1 MLPSTVAA
9 NDQTTIFEALLE
21 YLRRSRGFDF
31 VGYKRSSLQRRVTKR
46 MQVHHIENFGDYL
59 DYLKVHPEE
68 FLALFNTILIN
79 VTSFFRDLTAWEY
92 LATHILPLII
102 KHKSPDEPLRFWT
115 AGCASGEEAYS
126 LAILLAETLGIE
138 ECLRRVKIYATD
150 VNEEAL
156 TQARNA
162 TYKAKDIESISE
174 VLQQRYFKPVG
185 DRLALDGDLRRL
197 VIFGRHDL
205 IHDAPIS
212 RMDLLICRNTL
223 MYFNADTQKQ
233 ILARFHFALN
243 DTGFLFLGK
252 AEMLL
257 TNTDLFSPLN
267 LQHRIFKKARKM
279 DRRDRLLVLTQNR
292 KEEAGMR
299 STLNVRVLEA
309 AFNAMP
315 VAQIVVDADSNLI
328 LANQLARS
336 RFGIDGQDLGRPFQD
351 LEISYRPV
359 ELRSQIERVYKEGNS
374 ILVSDVIRTW
384 SDGSIQYLDIEISL
398 LQQTTS
404 DPLGVS
410 ISFNEVT
417 RYHQLQEELERSNQ
431 ELETVNE
438 ELQSS
443 NEELETTNE
452 ELQSSHEELETTNEE
467 LQSTNEELETMNE
480 ELQSSN
486 EELQTIND
494 ELGRKTLELKQC
506 NAFLESIFASL
517 PSAVIVVDR
526 QFLIQTWNEAAQ
538 NLWGP
543 KAEEVNQQSI
553 FSLDIGLP
561 IERLRD
567 PLYQCL
573 SGTQPDEEMLIDA
586 LNNQGESIQCSLSF
600 NPLQD
605 GSKEP
610 LGVILLIKEV

>member
-1 MLPSTVAA
+1 MTA
-9 NDQTTIFEALLE
+9 NDQTSIFEALLE
-21 YLRRSRGFDF
+21 YLRQSRGFDF

-46 MQVHHIENFGDYL
+46 MQVHQIDNFGDYL
-59 DYLKVHPEE
+59 EYLKVHPEE
-68 FLALFNTILIN
+68 FPALFNTILIN
-79 VTSFFRDLTAWEY
+79 VTSFFRDLTAWKY
-92 LATHILPLII
+92 LASHTLPQII
-102 KHKSPDEPLRFWT
+102 KHKSPEEPLRFWT
-115 AGCASGEEAYS
+115 AGCASGEEAYT
-126 LAILLAETLGIE
+126 LAILLVETLGIE
-138 ECLRRVKIYATD
+138 DCLRRVKIYATD
-150 VNEEAL
+150 VDEEAL

-174 VLQQRYFKPVG
+174 EFQQRYFRRVG
-185 DRLALDGDLRRL
+185 DRFGLDGDLRRL

-212 RMDLLICRNTL
+212 RLDLLICRNTL
-223 MYFNADTQKQ
+223 MYFNAETQKRV
-233 ILARFHFALN
+233 LARFHFSLK
-243 DTGFLFLGK
+243 DTGFVFLGK

-257 TNTDLFSPLN
+257 THSDLFSPLN
-267 LQHRIFKKARKM
+267 LQHRIFQKVRKM
-279 DRRDRLLVLTQNR
+279 DRRDRLLVLAQNR
-292 KEEAGMR
+292 TEEAGRR
-299 STLNVRVLEA
+299 STLNIRLLEA
-309 AFNAMP
+309 AFNAIP
-315 VAQIVVDADSNLI
+315 LAQIIVDSDSNLV

-336 RFGIDGQDLGRPFQD
+336 RFGIDRQDLGRRFQD

-384 SDGSIQYLDIEISL
+384 SDGSVQYLDIEISP
-398 LQQTTS
+398 LQQNTS
-404 DPLGVS
+404 APLGVS
-410 ISFNEVT
+410 ITFNEVT
-417 RYHQLQEELERSNQ
+417 RYHQLQEQLERSNQ

-494 ELGRKTLELKQC
+494 DLGQKTIELNQC
-506 NAFLESIFASL
+506 NVFLESIFASL
-517 PSAVIVVDR
+517 QSAVIVVDR
-526 QFLIQTWNEAAQ
+526 QFQIQTWNEAAQ

-543 KAEEVNQQSI
+543 KADEVQKQSL
-553 FSLDIGLP
+553 FNLDIGLP
-561 IERLRD
+561 VERLRD

-573 SGTQPDEEMLIDA
+573 SGTQPGQEILIDA
-586 LNNQGESIQCSLSF
+586 LNRQGGSIQCRLSF
-600 NPLQD
+600 NPLKD

-610 LGVILLIKEV
+610 HGVILLIKEV

>member
-1 MLPSTVAA
+1 MTAT
-9 NDQTTIFEALLE
+9 DQTSIFEALLE

-31 VGYKRSSLQRRVTKR
+31 VGYKRSTLQRRVTKR
-46 MQVHHIENFGDYL
+46 MQVHHIDNFGDYL
-59 DYLKVHPEE
+59 EYLKVHPEE
-68 FLALFNTILIN
+68 FPALFNTILIN
-79 VTSFFRDLTAWEY
+79 VTSFFRDLTAWQY
-92 LATHILPLII
+92 LATHTLPQII
-102 KHKSPDEPLRFWT
+102 KHKSPEEPLRFWI
-115 AGCASGEEAYS
+115 AGCASGEEAYT
-126 LAILLAETLGIE
+126 LAILLAETLGME

-150 VNEEAL
+150 VDEEAL
-156 TQARNA
+156 AQARNA
-162 TYKAKDIESISE
+162 SYKAKDIESLSE
-174 VLQQRYFKPVG
+174 EFQQRYFKEVG
-185 DRLALDGDLRRL
+185 DRFGVARDLRQV

-212 RMDLLICRNTL
+212 RIDLLVCRNTL
-223 MYFNADTQKQ
+223 MYFNAETQKQ
-233 ILARFHFALN
+233 ILGRFHFALK
-243 DTGFLFLGK
+243 DTGCLFLGK

-257 TNTDLFSPLN
+257 TNADLFSPLN
-267 LQHRIFKKARKM
+267 LQHRIFQKVPKM
-279 DRRDRLLVLTQNR
+279 DRRERLLLLAQNR

-299 STLNVRVLEA
+299 SALNIRLLEE
-309 AFNAMP
+309 AFNATP
-315 VAQIVVDADSNLI
+315 VAQIVVDSQNNLA
-328 LANQLARS
+328 LANQLARA
-336 RFGIDGQDLGRPFQD
+336 RFDIDRQDLGRPFQD

-398 LQQTTS
+398 LQQNTN

-410 ISFNEVT
+410 ITFNEVT

-494 ELGRKTLELKQC
+494 ELGRKTIELNLC

-517 PSAVIVVDR
+517 QSAVIVVDR
-526 QFLIQTWNEAAQ
+526 QFNVQTWNEAAQ
-538 NLWGP
+538 NIWGP
-543 KAEEVNQQSI
+543 KADEVKNKSL
-553 FSLDIGLP
+553 FNLDIGLP
-561 IERLRD
+561 LERLRD

-573 SGTQPDEEMLIDA
+573 SGTQSGQEIFMDA
-586 LNNQGESIQCSLSF
+586 LNSQGDSIQCRLSF
-600 NPLQD
+600 NPLKD

-610 LGVILLIKEV
+610 HGVILLIKEV

>member
-1 MLPSTVAA
+1 
-9 NDQTTIFEALLE
+9 
-21 YLRRSRGFDF
+21 
-31 VGYKRSSLQRRVTKR
+31 
-46 MQVHHIENFGDYL
+46 MQVHDIDNFGDYL
-59 DYLKVHPEE
+59 EYLKVHPEE
-68 FLALFNTILIN
+68 FPALFNTILIN

-92 LATHILPLII
+92 LASHTLPQII
-102 KHKSPDEPLRFWT
+102 KHKSPQEPLRFWT
-115 AGCASGEEAYS
+115 AGCASGEEAYT
-126 LAILLAETLGIE
+126 LAILLAETLGME
-138 ECLRRVKIYATD
+138 DCLRRVKIYATD
-150 VNEEAL
+150 VDEEAL

-162 TYKAKDIESISE
+162 TYKVKDIESISQDF
-174 VLQQRYFKPVG
+174 QQRYFRLVG
-185 DRLALDGDLRRL
+185 DRFGVDGDLRRL

-212 RMDLLICRNTL
+212 RLDLLICRNTL
-223 MYFNADTQKQ
+223 MYFNAETQKQ
-233 ILARFHFALN
+233 ILARFHFSLK

-257 TNTDLFSPLN
+257 THSDLFNPLN
-267 LQHRIFKKARKM
+267 LQHRIFQKVRKM
-279 DRRDRLLVLTQNR
+279 DRRDRLLVLAQNR
-292 KEEAGMR
+292 TEEAGRR
-299 STLNVRVLEA
+299 STLNIRLLDA

-315 VAQIVVDADSNLI
+315 LAQIVVDSDSNLV

-336 RFGIDGQDLGRPFQD
+336 RFGIDRQDLGRPFQD

-359 ELRSQIERVYKEGNS
+359 ELRSQIERVYKEGSS

-384 SDGSIQYLDIEISL
+384 SDGSVQYLDIEISP
-398 LQQTTS
+398 LQQNTS

-410 ISFNEVT
+410 ITFNEVT
-417 RYHQLQEELERSNQ
+417 RYHQLQEQLERSNQ

-486 EELQTIND
+486 EELQTLNE
-494 ELGRKTLELKQC
+494 ELGRKTIELNQC

-517 PSAVIVVDR
+517 QSAVIVVDR
-526 QFLIQTWNEAAQ
+526 QFQIQTWNEAAQ

-543 KAEEVNQQSI
+543 KADEVEKQSL
-553 FSLDIGLP
+553 FNLDIGLP
-561 IERLRD
+561 VERLRD

-573 SGTQPDEEMLIDA
+573 SGTQLDQEILIDA
-586 LNNQGESIQCSLSF
+586 LNRQGSSIQYRLSF
-600 NPLQD
+600 NPLKD

-610 LGVILLIKEV
+610 HGVILLIKEV

>member
-1 MLPSTVAA
+1 MTVT
-9 NDQTTIFEALLE
+9 DQSSIFEALLE

-31 VGYKRSSLQRRVTKR
+31 VGYKRSTLQRRVTKR
-46 MQVHHIENFGDYL
+46 MQVHHIDNFGDYL

-68 FLALFNTILIN
+68 FQALFNTILIN

-92 LATHILPLII
+92 LAVHILPLII

-150 VNEEAL
+150 IDEEAL

-162 TYKAKDIESISE
+162 AYKAKDIESISE
-174 VLQQRYFKPVG
+174 EFQQRYFKAVG

-205 IHDAPIS
+205 IQDAPIS
-212 RMDLLICRNTL
+212 RMDLLVCRNTL
-223 MYFNADTQKQ
+223 MYFNAETQKQ
-233 ILARFHFALN
+233 ILARFHFALK

-267 LQHRIFKKARKM
+267 LQHRIFKKARTM
-279 DRRDRLLVLTQNR
+279 DRRDRLLVLAQNR

-299 STLNVRVLEA
+299 SAFNIRLLEA

-315 VAQIVVDADSNLI
+315 LAQIVVDSDSNLV

-336 RFGIDGQDLGRPFQD
+336 RFSIARQDLGRPFQD

-359 ELRSQIERVYKEGNS
+359 ELRSQIERVYEEGNS

-384 SDGSIQYLDIEISL
+384 SDGSIQYLDIEISP
-398 LQQTTS
+398 LQQNS
-404 DPLGVS
+404 NDPLGVS
-410 ISFNEVT
+410 ITFNEVT

-452 ELQSSHEELETTNEE
+452 ELQS
-467 LQSTNEELETMNE
+467 
-480 ELQSSN
+480 
-486 EELQTIND
+486 
-494 ELGRKTLELKQC
+494 G
-506 NAFLESIFASL
+506 SI
-517 PSAVIVVDR
+517 
-526 QFLIQTWNEAAQ
+526 
-538 NLWGP
+538 
-543 KAEEVNQQSI
+543 
-553 FSLDIGLP
+553 P
-561 IERLRD
+561 IL
-567 PLYQCL
+567 
-573 SGTQPDEEMLIDA
+573 
-586 LNNQGESIQCSLSF
+586 
-600 NPLQD
+600 
-605 GSKEP
+605 
-610 LGVILLIKEV
+610 